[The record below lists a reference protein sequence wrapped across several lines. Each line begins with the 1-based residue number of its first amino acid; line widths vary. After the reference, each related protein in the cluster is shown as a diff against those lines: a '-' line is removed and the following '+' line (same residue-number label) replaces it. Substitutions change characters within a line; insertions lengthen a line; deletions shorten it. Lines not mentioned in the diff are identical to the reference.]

1 MVVLAQGIAVEA
13 ELGKL
18 VGHEDGVS
26 VPKHAGKLT
35 NPAEVPLFVR
45 ETGVDMLAVTIGNV
59 HGHYDTEPELD
70 LQRLS
75 AIRAV
80 THVPLVLHG
89 ASGLNTKAIRDS
101 ITRGVCKFNVN
112 TDLRD
117 AYVQALKE
125 EMAQQDG
132 KFDLLSGMKATTRA
146 MQEVVRQ
153 KIKLFGWQ

>member
-1 MVVLAQGIAVEA
+1 
-13 ELGKL
+13 
-18 VGHEDGVS
+18 
-26 VPKHAGKLT
+26 
-35 NPAEVPLFVR
+35 
-45 ETGVDMLAVTIGNV
+45 MLAVTIGNV
-59 HGHYDTEPELD
+59 HGHYETEPELD

-89 ASGLNTKAIRDS
+89 ASGLNAKAIRDA

-125 EMAQQDG
+125 EMARNDAE
-132 KFDLLSGMKATTRA
+132 FDLLSGMKATTRA